1 LTNTVLADA
10 IVVAAASCY
19 AGGAGRYAVDVQEV
33 RKLDAYLKKLFGNS
47 RIRVVP
53 RPKKGDPA
61 EVFIGEERL
70 GDLNLDDEDEDLSY
84 NFRMEINLGEVSEV
98 DQIKRLDAY
107 LKRKFDNEAIRVV
120 PRAKKRDSL
129 EAYLG
134 DEFIGVLFVDDEK
147 GRRSYILEMPILDMD
162 LA

>member
-1 LTNTVLADA
+1 LSQKVLADA
-10 IVVAAASCY
+10 IVVAAAPCY
-19 AGGAGRYAVDVQEV
+19 AGGTGRCAVDVQEV

-53 RPKKGDPA
+53 RPNKGDPA
-61 EVFIGEERL
+61 EVYIGEERL
-70 GDLNLDDEDEDLSY
+70 GDLNLDDEDDDLSY
-84 NFRMEINLGEVSEV
+84 NFRMEINLGEVSDV
-98 DQIKRLDAY
+98 DQIKRLDAF

-147 GRRSYILEMPILDMD
+147 GPRSFILEMPILDLD

>member
-1 LTNTVLADA
+1 M
-10 IVVAAASCY
+10 
-19 AGGAGRYAVDVQEV
+19 DVQEV
-33 RKLDAYLKKLFGNS
+33 KKLDAYLKKLFGNP

-53 RPKKGDPA
+53 RPKKDDSA
-61 EVFIGEERL
+61 EVYVGDERL
-70 GDLNLDDEDEDLSY
+70 GDLSLDDEDEDLSY
-84 NFRMEINLGEVSEV
+84 NFRMEIDLGEVNDV
-98 DQIKRLDAY
+98 DQIKRLDTY
-107 LKRKFDNEAIRVV
+107 LKRKFDNETVRVV
-120 PRAKKRDSL
+120 PRMKKRDSL

>member
-1 LTNTVLADA
+1 
-10 IVVAAASCY
+10 
-19 AGGAGRYAVDVQEV
+19 VDVQEV
-33 RKLDAYLKKLFGNS
+33 RKLDAYLKKLFGNA

-53 RPKKGDPA
+53 RPNKGDPA
-61 EVFIGEERL
+61 EVYIGEEKL
-70 GDLNLDDEDEDLSY
+70 GDLNLDDEDDDLSY

-98 DQIKRLDAY
+98 DQIKRLEAY

-120 PRAKKRDSL
+120 PRSKKRDSL

-134 DEFIGVLFVDDEK
+134 EEFIGVLFIDEER

>member
-1 LTNTVLADA
+1 M
-10 IVVAAASCY
+10 
-19 AGGAGRYAVDVQEV
+19 DVQAV
-33 RKLDAYLKKLFGNS
+33 RKLDAYLKKLFDNA

-53 RPKKGDPA
+53 VPGKQKSA

-84 NFRMEINLGEVSEV
+84 NFRMEIDLGEVR
-98 DQIKRLDAY
+98 DIDRIKRLDAY
-107 LKRKFDNEAIRVV
+107 LKRKFDNEQIRVV
-120 PRAKKRDSL
+120 ARARKTDSL

-134 DEFIGVLFVDDEK
+134 EEFIGVVFVDDEK
-147 GRRSYILEMPILDMD
+147 GGGAYILEMPILDMD